1 MGMRLLHFL
10 PLKGWPFSPSLF
22 LTGLTHFLPVNTAC
36 QLAAAPLSAFP
47 ADQLTKQQY
56 TVAGSATG

>member
-1 MGMRLLHFL
+1 
-10 PLKGWPFSPSLF
+10 
-22 LTGLTHFLPVNTAC
+22 VNTAC